1 MLNFLP
7 LNNQEKV
14 VGIALTPGIG
24 LEAMELDKTNSVVT
38 NYARRKV
45 EYNFSNRE
53 PQNYA
58 QLKSALV
65 ELMDVMKIAPKTSV
79 YFVLPNVLFDFVDL
93 PPVLSTPEIRTSIL
107 SETEKFYLFKKLN

>member
-24 LEAMELDKTNSVVT
+24 LEAIELDKTNSVVT
-38 NYARRKV
+38 NYARRRV

-65 ELMDVMKIAPKTSV
+65 ELMDVMKIAQIQPQQIIYPLIMT
-79 YFVLPNVLFDFVDL
+79 FQ
-93 PPVLSTPEIRTSIL
+93 
-107 SETEKFYLFKKLN
+107 